1 MNVAA
6 SLERAAFFFPDRPVL
21 SCLKKELTYAEL
33 NEKTGLL
40 AAALLEMGLKAGERV
55 VLCAANSPEWVIAYF
70 GILKAGGVAVTLSS
84 LLSFDELSLLV
95 NHAGP
100 RFAFTDNVQGFKGLG
115 APLEAIVGPGGDTDL
130 SGLIDRAPGRVKSV
144 DRLRTD
150 VAAILYTG
158 GTTGTPKGVMLTH
171 ENINLSA
178 QNVAFVERSTEH
190 DRALCFLPL
199 HHVFGQVHIMLGTV
213 ASAGS
218 LEFLSSFDM
227 DLALEI
233 LAENR
238 VTKFFSVPTIYVR
251 LSGLPSLREKLGAVR
266 YCFSSASSLPAEII
280 RQWKAATGITIS
292 EGYGMTESASAV
304 TYNHY
309 YLQRETSVGQTV
321 PGVEVEIRDAS
332 GKRLKE
338 GEEGEIC
345 VNGRNIMKGYLDN
358 PSETEAAF
366 WPDGWFRSG
375 DIGVLDEDRYLF
387 IVDRLKDLI
396 ITGGENVYPREI
408 EEALYQRPEVQ
419 ECSVVGLPDQQWG
432 ERVVA
437 FIVPKEGEAVSGTEL
452 KSFLKARLSPYKVP
466 KEYVVLKELPK
477 GSTGKILKR
486 ELKNTFGHSG

>member
-6 SLERAAFFFPDRPVL
+6 NLERAAFFFPHRPVL
-21 SCLKKELTYAEL
+21 SSLKKELTYAEL
-33 NEKTGLL
+33 DEKTGLL
-40 AAALLEMGLKAGERV
+40 AASLLEMGLKPGERV
-55 VLCAANSPEWVIAYF
+55 VLWAANSPEWVIAYF

-84 LLSFDELSLLV
+84 LLSSDELSLLAK
-95 NHAGP
+95 HAQP
-100 RFAFTDNVQGFKGLG
+100 RFAITDNVEGFKAVGLT
-115 APLEAIVGPGGDTDL
+115 LEAIVGPGGDTDL
-130 SGLIDRAPGRVKSV
+130 WGLIDRAKGRTKSV
-144 DRLRTD
+144 ERMRTD

-158 GTTGTPKGVMLTH
+158 GTTGIPKGVMLTH
-171 ENINLSA
+171 ENINVTA

-199 HHVFGQVHIMLGTV
+199 HHVFGQVHIMLGTIL
-213 ASAGS
+213 SAGS
-218 LEFLSSFDM
+218 LELLSSFNMELVLD
-227 DLALEI
+227 I
-233 LAENR
+233 LADKR

-251 LSGLPSLREKLGAVR
+251 LSNLPSLREKLGAVR

-309 YLQRETSVGQTV
+309 YLHRETSVGQTV

-332 GKRLKE
+332 GKRMKE

-345 VNGRNIMKGYLDN
+345 IDGRNIMKGYLDN
-358 PSETEAAF
+358 PMETEAAF
-366 WPDGWFRSG
+366 WQDGWFRSG
-375 DIGVLDEDRYLF
+375 DIGVLDEDGYLF

-408 EEALYQRPEVQ
+408 EEALYQRPEVE
-419 ECSVVGLPDQQWG
+419 ECSVVGLPDPQWG

-437 FIVPKEGEAVSGTEL
+437 FIVPKEGTPVSEDEL

-486 ELKNTFGHSG
+486 ELKKTFGRQR

>member
-1 MNVAA
+1 
-6 SLERAAFFFPDRPVL
+6 
-21 SCLKKELTYAEL
+21 
-33 NEKTGLL
+33 
-40 AAALLEMGLKAGERV
+40 
-55 VLCAANSPEWVIAYF
+55 VISYF

-84 LLSFDELSLLV
+84 LLSPDELSLLV
-95 NHAGP
+95 NHAKP
-100 RFAFTDNVQGFKGLG
+100 RFAMTDNVEGFKAPGLS
-115 APLEAIVGPGGDTDL
+115 LEAIVGPGGDTDL
-130 SGLIDRAPGRVKSV
+130 SRLMDRAHGRMKSV
-144 DRLRTD
+144 DRHRSD

-158 GTTGTPKGVMLTH
+158 GTTGIPKGVMLTH
-171 ENINLSA
+171 ENINVTA
-178 QNVAFVERSTEH
+178 QNVAFVERSTEV

-199 HHVFGQVHIMLGTV
+199 HHVFGQVHIMLGTIL
-213 ASAGS
+213 SAGS
-218 LEFLSSFDM
+218 IELLSSFNM
-227 DLALEI
+227 DVVLDI
-233 LAENR
+233 LADKL

-251 LSGLPSLREKLGAVR
+251 LSNLPNLREKLGAVR

-280 RQWKAATGITIS
+280 RQWKASTGITIS

-309 YLQRETSVGQTV
+309 YLHRETSVGQTV
-321 PGVEVEIRDAS
+321 PGIEVEIRDGGGNTMKS
-332 GKRLKE
+332 

-345 VNGRNIMKGYLDN
+345 ISGRNIMKGYLDN

-366 WPDGWFRSG
+366 CPDGWFRSG
-375 DIGVLDEDRYLF
+375 DVGVLDEDGYLF

-408 EEALYQRPEVQ
+408 EEALYRRPEIE
-419 ECSVVGLPDQQWG
+419 ECSVVGLPDPQWG

-437 FIVPKEGEAVSGTEL
+437 FIVPKEGRSLPEDDV

-486 ELKNTFGHSG
+486 ELKKTFGRQR

>member
-1 MNVAA
+1 
-6 SLERAAFFFPDRPVL
+6 
-21 SCLKKELTYAEL
+21 
-33 NEKTGLL
+33 
-40 AAALLEMGLKAGERV
+40 
-55 VLCAANSPEWVIAYF
+55 
-70 GILKAGGVAVTLSS
+70 
-84 LLSFDELSLLV
+84 
-95 NHAGP
+95 
-100 RFAFTDNVQGFKGLG
+100 
-115 APLEAIVGPGGDTDL
+115 
-130 SGLIDRAPGRVKSV
+130 
-144 DRLRTD
+144 
-150 VAAILYTG
+150 
-158 GTTGTPKGVMLTH
+158 
-171 ENINLSA
+171 
-178 QNVAFVERSTEH
+178 
-190 DRALCFLPL
+190 
-199 HHVFGQVHIMLGTV
+199 MLGTV

-218 LEFLSSFDM
+218 LELLSSFNM
-227 DLALEI
+227 DLSLEI

-309 YLQRETSVGQTV
+309 YLHREASVGQTV

-332 GKRLKE
+332 GNRLKE

-358 PSETEAAF
+358 PTETEAAF

-375 DIGVLDEDRYLF
+375 DLGVLDEDRYLF

-486 ELKNTFGHSG
+486 ELKETFGHRE